1 MRKKKKY
8 LITSFSKLNF
18 KSIKN
23 FVFVDEYLF
32 RLYRKEDLKKFNCA
46 FANSI
51 NSIVL
56 KKK

>member
-32 RLYRKEDLKKFNCA
+32 RLYRKEDLKKF
-46 FANSI
+46 
-51 NSIVL
+51 L
-56 KKK
+56 KLIFLNRSNFLITQ